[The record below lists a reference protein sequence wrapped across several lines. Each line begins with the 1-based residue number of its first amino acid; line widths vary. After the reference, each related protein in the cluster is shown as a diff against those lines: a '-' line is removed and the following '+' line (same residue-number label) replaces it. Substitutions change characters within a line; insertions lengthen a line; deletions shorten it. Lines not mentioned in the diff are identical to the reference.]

1 MENIKT
7 TAKYKG
13 TFKVT
18 ELKKVFLKMYW
29 SDKELN
35 KIKTVSWNSF
45 VWLYIERFW
54 AYQFKIR
61 IYLKTDNE
69 ERLLMEDW
77 IDSFIPLYSAKK
89 ENWIKVKLG
98 TFQSYDLSSTNVKL
112 CCTIIDGFNWFYKEG
127 IIDEIIVKNK
137 CLCNRHI
144 TLEELIKI
152 GIKESIAGDYIDALN
167 QTFVEYN
174 INTCIRKVHFLAQ
187 IMHESGNLKYTSEL
201 GASNS
206 DYNGFKGR
214 GLIQITTK
222 ENYKAY
228 EKYIN
233 EDVTS
238 SLECK
243 MKLEKPPHS
252 VRSAGWFWTIK
263 ASLNQ
268 YADDNDFMNI
278 TRIINGGFNGYND
291 RLQKLKFI
299 IKSIASDCDL
309 DITTDYDFKKSRI
322 YNNAISSFAW
332 GLWHD
337 SACKKRGCNYDVKEA
352 ICGYERCIE
361 LNPQKF
367 NLYGIQNMEV
377 FSEIRTFGQD
387 KRPKV
392 SLVEASKLRLQNL
405 KKELK

>member
-127 IIDEIIVKNK
+127 IIDEIIIKNK

-152 GIKESIAGDYIDALN
+152 GIKESIAGDYIDAL
-167 QTFVEYN
+167 TLV
-174 INTCIRKVHFLAQ
+174 
-187 IMHESGNLKYTSEL
+187 
-201 GASNS
+201 
-206 DYNGFKGR
+206 
-214 GLIQITTK
+214 
-222 ENYKAY
+222 
-228 EKYIN
+228 
-233 EDVTS
+233 
-238 SLECK
+238 
-243 MKLEKPPHS
+243 
-252 VRSAGWFWTIK
+252 
-263 ASLNQ
+263 
-268 YADDNDFMNI
+268 
-278 TRIINGGFNGYND
+278 
-291 RLQKLKFI
+291 
-299 IKSIASDCDL
+299 
-309 DITTDYDFKKSRI
+309 SR
-322 YNNAISSFAW
+322 
-332 GLWHD
+332 
-337 SACKKRGCNYDVKEA
+337 
-352 ICGYERCIE
+352 
-361 LNPQKF
+361 
-367 NLYGIQNMEV
+367 
-377 FSEIRTFGQD
+377 
-387 KRPKV
+387 
-392 SLVEASKLRLQNL
+392 
-405 KKELK
+405 